1 MQARNQVIAALVLG
15 GVLLMTQK
23 LVSQAGG
30 EGAPSMA
37 EVMEL
42 AQPGEEHELL
52 ATLAGDWEMSYSMWM
67 EPGGEPMLSRGTG
80 TARMI
85 LGGRFLELHS
95 DGSMMGM
102 KTESLQILG
111 FDRRHGEFTAVGFDT
126 MGTYSVTARGPAGP
140 DSKLISMSGTDEDPQ
155 LGRQAFR
162 FEIEI
167 KSADEYVFS
176 VVITELGPQKFP
188 DGYKMV
194 EVVARRKKA

>member
-1 MQARNQVIAALVLG
+1 MKARNQVIAALVLG
-15 GVLLMTQK
+15 GVLLMTEK

-30 EGAPSMA
+30 EGAPNMA

-52 ATLAGDWEMSYSMWM
+52 ATLAGEWEMSYSMWM
-67 EPGGEPMLSRGTG
+67 EPGGEAMQSRGEG

-85 LGGRFLELHS
+85 LGGRFLELQS
-95 DGSMMGM
+95 TGLMMGM

-126 MGTYSVTARGPAGP
+126 MGTYYVTARGAASP
-140 DSKLISMSGTDEDPQ
+140 DAKFISMSGTDEDPQ
-155 LGRQAFR
+155 LGRQVYR

-176 VVITELGPQKFP
+176 VVFTELGPMKFA
-188 DGYKMV
+188 DGFKMV